1 MFKQVFFVG
10 FVQIGVL
17 ILGFLCSGLMMIVGN
32 VVGLMV
38 EKVVEFL
45 FLFGMLIIFVVGVF
59 ELLKLFYVC
68 DQFVDV
74 LFGGVL
80 MVIVVYLSV

>member
-1 MFKQVFFVG
+1 M
-10 FVQIGVL
+10 L

-68 DQFVDV
+68 D
-74 LFGGVL
+74 
-80 MVIVVYLSV
+80 